1 MLLPGRHGAVDSYRY
16 GFQGQEMDNEIK
28 GEGNSVNYKF
38 RMYDSRVARFLSI
51 DPMFSEYPWNS
62 TYAFAEN
69 KLGLGTELE
78 GRELKYING
87 KLVYVVQA
95 GQGPSQIAE
104 DINLQTNRSKFGYGS
119 SSNGTITIYNWNDVV
134 DQNIETFFEKGR
146 YQDIADIN
154 DVGYTELN
162 INPGDIL
169 NVDFLHSKSMIA
181 KKTIESKTVKY
192 ENPAFG
198 SFYSGADMDANVTG
212 AGVSISTNDFD
223 VPENTIFWEGGSNV
237 RITSSGLQVSTPGAS
252 VGLGGGTIN
261 IDATTNPSLKSI
273 LNSPSSTTSGGAI
286 SPFGIGGK
294 VTITQGGGFNSSL
307 FSILVGTP
315 GPVLSGTNS
324 SLSTSEVEVSGL
336 KNRNDSITRAMEIL
350 KYFPGAEHAVKYLND
365 VGETSA
371 PLNSI
376 PLNPNQL

>member
-237 RITSSGLQVSTPGAS
+237 RITSSGLQVSTPAS
-252 VGLGGGTIN
+252 ARLQRV
-261 IDATTNPSLKSI
+261 PSR
-273 LNSPSSTTSGGAI
+273 
-286 SPFGIGGK
+286 
-294 VTITQGGGFNSSL
+294 
-307 FSILVGTP
+307 
-315 GPVLSGTNS
+315 
-324 SLSTSEVEVSGL
+324 VSKL
-336 KNRNDSITRAMEIL
+336 LEMI
-350 KYFPGAEHAVKYLND
+350 
-365 VGETSA
+365 
-371 PLNSI
+371 
-376 PLNPNQL
+376 